1 MYILV
6 TESGTTFPYSA
17 TDLIISRP
25 DVSWSSSPLSDETLA
40 SFNVYPVEVA
50 AEPAYNPMVQVLVRN
65 TPANADGK
73 WSQGWTVQNRPQEE
87 AAAAIRAAR
96 NAKLAEFD
104 WTQGKDIADAVS
116 TAWATYR
123 QALRDL
129 PAQPGFPW
137 DVQWPVTPN

>member
-25 DVSWSSSPLSDETLA
+25 DVSWPSSPLSDETLA

-50 AEPAYNPMVQVLVRN
+50 PEPAHDPMVQVLVRN
-65 TPANADGK
+65 TPVNAGGK

-96 NAKLAEFD
+96 NQKLSDSD
-104 WTQGKDIADAVS
+104 WTQLADSPENKA
-116 TAWATYR
+116 AWATYR
-123 QALRDL
+123 QALRDI
-129 PAQPGFPW
+129 PTQAGFPW
-137 DVQWPVTPN
+137 EVQWPTQPE

>member
-25 DVSWSSSPLSDETLA
+25 DVSWPSAPLSDETLA

-65 TPANADGK
+65 TPVNADGK
-73 WSQGWTVQNRPQEE
+73 WSQDWTVQNRPQEE

-96 NAKLAEFD
+96 NAKLAESD

-116 TAWATYR
+116 TPWATYR

-137 DVQWPVTPN
+137 DVQWPTKPE